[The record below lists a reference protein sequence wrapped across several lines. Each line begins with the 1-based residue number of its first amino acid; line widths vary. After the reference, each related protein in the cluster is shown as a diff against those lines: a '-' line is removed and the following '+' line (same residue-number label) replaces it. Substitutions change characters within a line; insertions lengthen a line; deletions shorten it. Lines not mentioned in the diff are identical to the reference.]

1 MERTP
6 ESGLRIDDS
15 KLTDFRPPEKLGQPR
30 EYPFTRGVCRRMYA
44 ERPWTTRQ
52 HSGFAPAGEANR
64 ELIEAGRTRLDL
76 PAQMGCDGKRLVA
89 GVSRFTINGRT
100 IAAPKKAAE
109 SADNVLYPLRDAPRP
124 EATLG
129 TEGTLGEVCDALRDV
144 WGEYQPGE
152 L

>member
-1 MERTP
+1 
-6 ESGLRIDDS
+6 
-15 KLTDFRPPEKLGQPR
+15 
-30 EYPFTRGVCRRMYA
+30 MYA

-52 HSGFAPAGEANR
+52 CAGFAPAEGSDR
-64 ELIEAGRTRLDL
+64 ELIETGTTRLDL
-76 PAQMGCDGKRLVA
+76 PTQMGYDGKRLAA
-89 GVSRFTINGRT
+89 GVNRFAINGRT

>member
-30 EYPFTRGVCRRMYA
+30 EYPFTRRVCGRMYT
-44 ERPWTTRQ
+44 ERPWTTRL
-52 HSGFAPAGEANR
+52 APAEGSNR
-64 ELIEAGRTRLDL
+64 GLTEAGTTRLDRRT
-76 PAQMGCDGKRLVA
+76 QMGYDGKRLAA
-89 GVSRFTINGRT
+89 GVNRFTINGRNV
-100 IAAPKKAAE
+100 AAPKKAAE
-109 SADNVLYPLRDAPRP
+109 SADNV
-124 EATLG
+124 

>member
-1 MERTP
+1 
-6 ESGLRIDDS
+6 
-15 KLTDFRPPEKLGQPR
+15 
-30 EYPFTRGVCRRMYA
+30 MYT
-44 ERPWTTRQ
+44 ERPWTMRQ
-52 HSGFAPAGEANR
+52 YAGFAPAEGSNR
-64 ELIEAGRTRLDL
+64 ELIEAGTARLDL
-76 PAQMGCDGKRLVA
+76 PTQMGYDGKRLVA

-109 SADNVLYPLRDAPRP
+109 SADNVLYPLQDPLRA

>member
-1 MERTP
+1 
-6 ESGLRIDDS
+6 
-15 KLTDFRPPEKLGQPR
+15 
-30 EYPFTRGVCRRMYA
+30 MYA

-52 HSGFAPAGEANR
+52 HSGFAPAGESNR
-64 ELIEAGRTRLDL
+64 ELIEAGTTRLDR
-76 PAQMGCDGKRLVA
+76 PAQMGYDGKRLVA

-109 SADNVLYPLRDAPRP
+109 SADNV
-124 EATLG
+124 